1 MKLPKIGKNQIL
13 LIALAVVGVVAYF
26 MLSGGSD
33 PALTTSESGV
43 TGTIGQELVVE
54 LNRLKSLQNIRLDV
68 LKDPAFVSLQDYTQY
83 VVPQPLGRPNPLAP
97 IGQ

>member
-13 LIALAVVGVVAYF
+13 LIGLVVVAIVGYF
-26 MLSGGSD
+26 MLRGGSD
-33 PALTTSESGV
+33 PALTTSESGLS
-43 TGTIGQELVVE
+43 GTIGQELVIE

-83 VVPQPLGRPNPLAP
+83 VVPQPLGRANPLAP